1 MKIDW
6 DEFERTRGEF
16 KLDGKDCLE
25 RSDPIRQRADPPAH
39 S

>member
-6 DEFERTRGEF
+6 DEFEWTRGEF